1 MPQSR
6 KINIDFSIGTPRI
19 FVWGGRE
26 AVMKIMSK
34 SSSRH
39 LVRLQ
44 GKLKLTEKEKDLDIR
59 KFLLYFPIFQWTSH
73 QLISVAD
80 LGLSLNHT
88 KPLISLNLQNLCVFF
103 KFCLG
108 EGGLRTSS
116 PHILGAPMDV
126 SESVSCLVLQSTKVS
141 PLQKLHIFQT
151 FINIQTLR
159 ILCCHLAS

>member
-44 GKLKLTEKEKDLDIR
+44 GKLKLTEKEKHLDIR

-88 KPLISLNLQNLCVFF
+88 KPLISLYLQNLCFF
-103 KFCLG
+103 F
-108 EGGLRTSS
+108 
-116 PHILGAPMDV
+116 
-126 SESVSCLVLQSTKVS
+126 
-141 PLQKLHIFQT
+141 
-151 FINIQTLR
+151 
-159 ILCCHLAS
+159 